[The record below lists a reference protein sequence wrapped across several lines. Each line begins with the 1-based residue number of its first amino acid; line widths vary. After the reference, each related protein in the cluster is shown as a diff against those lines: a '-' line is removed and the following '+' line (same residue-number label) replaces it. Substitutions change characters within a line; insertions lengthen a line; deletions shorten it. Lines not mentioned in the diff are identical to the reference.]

1 MSDAPVAA
9 KGWWEGMKPVNFQW
23 TVLRCDIQVA
33 QELNRGGGKGHSGPT
48 SGPITN
54 FQAARKRHC
63 PQNARRGGVL
73 VQNKEGQN
81 PPGDRCPCH
90 NLLGAHRI
98 ASIAS
103 RPRLLRRHY
112 RRAFIDR
119 AFRPSSLFIVGA
131 HCQRAKAGESVT
143 FPPADRPEI
152 RPAT

>member
-54 FQAARKRHC
+54 FQAARKRQC

-81 PPGDRCPCH
+81 PPGDRWPGAKSGTDRSVSPTTATASFGLLPKAELIFMRSPGPC
-90 NLLGAHRI
+90 AH
-98 ASIAS
+98 
-103 RPRLLRRHY
+103 
-112 RRAFIDR
+112 
-119 AFRPSSLFIVGA
+119 
-131 HCQRAKAGESVT
+131 
-143 FPPADRPEI
+143 
-152 RPAT
+152 

>member
-33 QELNRGGGKGHSGPT
+33 QELNRGGARVIPDLLQAPL
-48 SGPITN
+48 PIFKRRESDN
-54 FQAARKRHC
+54 ARKMRE
-63 PQNARRGGVL
+63 GGGLL

-81 PPGDRCPCH
+81 PPGDRWPVCT
-90 NLLGAHRI
+90 HRI

>member
-33 QELNRGGGKGHSGPT
+33 QELNRGGARVIPDLLQAPL
-48 SGPITN
+48 PIFKRRESDN
-54 FQAARKRHC
+54 ARKMREGGGSSFKIKKGKTL
-63 PQNARRGGVL
+63 RGTDG
-73 VQNKEGQN
+73 
-81 PPGDRCPCH
+81 PCH
-90 NLLGAHRI
+90 NLVRI
-98 ASIAS
+98 VSAS

>member
-63 PQNARRGGVL
+63 PQNARRGGSSFKIKKGKTL
-73 VQNKEGQN
+73 RGT
-81 PPGDRCPCH
+81 DARATWC
-90 NLLGAHRI
+90 ASHRI
-98 ASIAS
+98 RIAA
-103 RPRLLRRHY
+103 PLAEETL
-112 RRAFIDR
+112 
-119 AFRPSSLFIVGA
+119 
-131 HCQRAKAGESVT
+131 
-143 FPPADRPEI
+143 
-152 RPAT
+152 